1 MSPQSDIGKTPVT
14 SLDLLRELQGEQKA
28 FRFLIRALAVLL
40 VTAAVIAVGSV
51 IYFYVALQGLKSEY
65 AYQARLNEI
74 NLRIVAG
81 EASRQRESTQAQLVA
96 IREENESARRQ
107 GELSR
112 ELQQAGSARQIAAYK
127 DRAISIARSHVLG
140 KTMNDVT
147 SQVVS
152 MVLRADDGEVRLLKD
167 EEHLLLQAAL
177 NDWGGEVES
186 SDVRAAFQQLM
197 DAEQLSDQAIGA
209 AGLAMLEYRDAND
222 ASLVWNGGC
231 STVVDYVNQ
240 ASARDLDEPM
250 LLLWKGQCLRKRGD
264 ALLAYRA
271 FSEAAHLILA
281 DPEDITLEQ
290 EQMAHHGVGTTLVA
304 LAAQRQLPE
313 GRLYEEALQEA
324 LSELRIAA
332 RIRAERGATQ
342 VGVAYTEENIGFIH
356 ILDEDWPAALDHTKR
371 IDDIGELSYGG
382 TRTHLG
388 QALERAHDELSGVPL
403 SGLVVITDGADNA
416 AGGRKHGA
424 SDQRRN
430 RHRSGHVAGG
440 HSKCRKKPTDNIG
453 PLNHIA
459 HKQK

>member
-1 MSPQSDIGKTPVT
+1 MSLPSDSGTSPVT

-107 GELSR
+107 AELSR

-127 DRAISIARSHVLG
+127 DRAVNIARSHVLG
-140 KTMNDVT
+140 KTMNEVT

-152 MVLRADDGEVRLLKD
+152 MVLRADEGEVRLLRD
-167 EEHLLLQAAL
+167 EEHQLLQAAL
-177 NDWGGEVES
+177 DDWGGEVDS
-186 SDVRAAFQQLM
+186 ANVRTGFERLM
-197 DAEQLSDQAIGA
+197 GAEALADQAMGA
-209 AGLAMLEYRDAND
+209 AGLAMLEYRAANE
-222 ASLVWNGGC
+222 ASLVWSQGC

-240 ASARDLDEPM
+240 ATARDLDAPM
-250 LLLWKGQCLRKRGD
+250 LLIWKGQCLRKRGD

-271 FSEAAHLILA
+271 FSEAAHLIGA
-281 DPEDITLEQ
+281 DSEDITLEQ

-304 LAAQRQLPE
+304 LAAQRELPE

-356 ILDEDWPAALDHTKR
+356 ILDEDWPTALEHTQR
-371 IDDIGELSYGG
+371 IDDILPLAWNLTVRHIAARENEAAL
-382 TRTHLG
+382 R
-388 QALERAHDELSGVPL
+388 QA
-403 SGLVVITDGADNA
+403 
-416 AGGRKHGA
+416 GA
-424 SDQRRN
+424 SQDALDYMETIQDETAMVLSLMDCDQIDKPELQRLLPARFEETVESLSA
-430 RHRSGHVAGG
+430 HCILEAERS
-440 HSKCRKKPTDNIG
+440 
-453 PLNHIA
+453 
-459 HKQK
+459 

>member
-1 MSPQSDIGKTPVT
+1 MSLQSESGTSPVT

-65 AYQARLNEI
+65 AHQARLNEI

-107 GELSR
+107 AELSR

-127 DRAISIARSHVLG
+127 DRAVNIARSHVLG
-140 KTMNDVT
+140 KTMNEVT

-152 MVLRADDGEVRLLKD
+152 MVLRADEGDVRLLRD
-167 EEHLLLQAAL
+167 EEHQLLQAAL
-177 NDWGGEVES
+177 DDWGGEVDS
-186 SDVRAAFQQLM
+186 ANVRAAFERLM
-197 DAEQLSDQAIGA
+197 DAEALSDQAMGA
-209 AGLAMLEYRDAND
+209 AGLAMLEYRTADE
-222 ASLVWNGGC
+222 ASLVWSQGC

-240 ASARDLDEPM
+240 ATARDLDAPM
-250 LLLWKGQCLRKRGD
+250 LLIWKGQCLRKRGD

-271 FSEAAHLILA
+271 FSEAAHLIGA
-281 DPEDITLEQ
+281 DSEDITLEQ

-304 LAAQRQLPE
+304 LAAQRELPE

-356 ILDEDWPAALDHTKR
+356 ILDEDWPTALEHTQR
-371 IDDIGELSYGG
+371 IDDILPLAWNLTVRHIAARENEAAL
-382 TRTHLG
+382 R
-388 QALERAHDELSGVPL
+388 QA
-403 SGLVVITDGADNA
+403 
-416 AGGRKHGA
+416 GA
-424 SDQRRN
+424 SQDALDYMETIQDETAMVLSLMDCDQIDKPELQRLLPARFEETVESLSA
-430 RHRSGHVAGG
+430 HCVLEAERS
-440 HSKCRKKPTDNIG
+440 
-453 PLNHIA
+453 
-459 HKQK
+459 

>member
-1 MSPQSDIGKTPVT
+1 MSLQSESGTSPVT

-65 AYQARLNEI
+65 AHQARLNEI

-107 GELSR
+107 AELSR

-127 DRAISIARSHVLG
+127 DRAVNIARSHVLG
-140 KTMNDVT
+140 KTMNEVT

-152 MVLRADDGEVRLLKD
+152 MVLRADEGDVRLLRD
-167 EEHLLLQAAL
+167 EEHQLLQAAL
-177 NDWGGEVES
+177 DDWGGEVDS
-186 SDVRAAFQQLM
+186 ANVRAAFERLM
-197 DAEQLSDQAIGA
+197 DAEALSDQAMGA
-209 AGLAMLEYRDAND
+209 AGLAMLEYRAADE
-222 ASLVWNGGC
+222 ASLVWSQGC

-240 ASARDLDEPM
+240 ATARDLDAPM
-250 LLLWKGQCLRKRGD
+250 LLIWKGQCLRKRGD

-271 FSEAAHLILA
+271 FSEAAHLIGA
-281 DPEDITLEQ
+281 DSEDITLEQ

-304 LAAQRQLPE
+304 LAAQRELPE

-356 ILDEDWPAALDHTKR
+356 ILDEDWPTALEHTQR
-371 IDDIGELSYGG
+371 IDDILPLAWNLTVRHIAARENEAAL
-382 TRTHLG
+382 R
-388 QALERAHDELSGVPL
+388 QAGASQDELDYMETIQDETAMVL
-403 SGLVVITDGADNA
+403 SLMDC
-416 AGGRKHGA
+416 
-424 SDQRRN
+424 DQIDKPELQRLLPARFEETVESLSA
-430 RHRSGHVAGG
+430 HCVLEAERS
-440 HSKCRKKPTDNIG
+440 
-453 PLNHIA
+453 
-459 HKQK
+459 

>member
-1 MSPQSDIGKTPVT
+1 MSLQSESGTSPVT

-51 IYFYVALQGLKSEY
+51 SYFYVALQGLKSEY

-107 GELSR
+107 AELSR

-127 DRAISIARSHVLG
+127 DRAVNIARSHVLG
-140 KTMNDVT
+140 KTMNEVT

-152 MVLRADDGEVRLLKD
+152 MVLRADEGDVRLLRD
-167 EEHLLLQAAL
+167 EEHQLLQAAL
-177 NDWGGEVES
+177 DDWGGEVDS
-186 SDVRAAFQQLM
+186 ANVRAAFERLM
-197 DAEQLSDQAIGA
+197 DAEALSDQAMGA
-209 AGLAMLEYRDAND
+209 AGLAMLEYRAADE
-222 ASLVWNGGC
+222 ASLVWSQGC

-240 ASARDLDEPM
+240 ATARDLDAPM
-250 LLLWKGQCLRKRGD
+250 LLIWKGQCLRKRGD

-271 FSEAAHLILA
+271 FSEAAHLIGA
-281 DPEDITLEQ
+281 DSEDITLEQ

-304 LAAQRQLPE
+304 LAAQRELPE

-356 ILDEDWPAALDHTKR
+356 ILDEDWPTALEHTQR
-371 IDDIGELSYGG
+371 IDDILPLAWNLTVRHIAARENEAAL
-382 TRTHLG
+382 R
-388 QALERAHDELSGVPL
+388 QA
-403 SGLVVITDGADNA
+403 
-416 AGGRKHGA
+416 GA
-424 SDQRRN
+424 SQDALDYMETIQDETAMVLSLMDCDQIDKPELQRLLPARFEETVESLSA
-430 RHRSGHVAGG
+430 HCVLEAERS
-440 HSKCRKKPTDNIG
+440 
-453 PLNHIA
+453 
-459 HKQK
+459 

>member
-1 MSPQSDIGKTPVT
+1 MSLQSESGTSPVT

-65 AYQARLNEI
+65 AHQARLNEI

-107 GELSR
+107 AELSR

-127 DRAISIARSHVLG
+127 DRAVNIARSHVLG
-140 KTMNDVT
+140 KTMNEVT

-152 MVLRADDGEVRLLKD
+152 MVLRADEGDVRLLRD
-167 EEHLLLQAAL
+167 EEHQLLQAAL
-177 NDWGGEVES
+177 DDWGGEVDS
-186 SDVRAAFQQLM
+186 ANVCAAFERLM
-197 DAEQLSDQAIGA
+197 DAEALSDQAMGA
-209 AGLAMLEYRDAND
+209 AGLAMLEYRAADE
-222 ASLVWNGGC
+222 ASLVWNQGC

-240 ASARDLDEPM
+240 ATARDLDAPM
-250 LLLWKGQCLRKRGD
+250 LLIWKGQCLRKRGD

-271 FSEAAHLILA
+271 FSEAAHLIGA
-281 DPEDITLEQ
+281 DSEDITLEQ

-304 LAAQRQLPE
+304 LAAQRELPE

-356 ILDEDWPAALDHTKR
+356 ILDEDWPTALEHTQR
-371 IDDIGELSYGG
+371 IDDILPLAWNLTVRHIAARENEAAL
-382 TRTHLG
+382 R
-388 QALERAHDELSGVPL
+388 QA
-403 SGLVVITDGADNA
+403 
-416 AGGRKHGA
+416 GA
-424 SDQRRN
+424 SQDALDYMETIQDETAMVLSLMDCDQIDKPELQRLLPARFEETVESLSA
-430 RHRSGHVAGG
+430 HCVLEAERS
-440 HSKCRKKPTDNIG
+440 
-453 PLNHIA
+453 
-459 HKQK
+459 

>member
-1 MSPQSDIGKTPVT
+1 MSPVSETAQSPVT

-51 IYFYVALQGLKSEY
+51 IYFYMALQGLKSEY
-65 AYQARLNEI
+65 AHQARLNEI

-96 IREENESARRQ
+96 IREENEAARRQ
-107 GELSR
+107 AELSR

-127 DRAISIARSHVLG
+127 DRAVNIARSHVLG
-140 KTMNDVT
+140 KPMNDVT

-152 MVLRADDGEVRLLKD
+152 MVLRADDGDVRLLRD

-197 DAEQLSDQAIGA
+197 AADALPDQAMGA
-209 AGLAMLEYRDAND
+209 AGLAMLEYREAND
-222 ASLVWNGGC
+222 ASLIWNRGC

-240 ASARDLDEPM
+240 ATARDLDAPM

-271 FSEAAHLILA
+271 FSEAAHLIGA

-324 LSELRIAA
+324 LSELRTAA

-356 ILDEDWPAALDHTKR
+356 VLDEDWPAALEHTQR
-371 IDDIGELSYGG
+371 IDDILPLAWNLTVRHIAARENADALM
-382 TRTHLG
+382 
-388 QALERAHDELSGVPL
+388 QA
-403 SGLVVITDGADNA
+403 
-416 AGGRKHGA
+416 GA
-424 SDQRRN
+424 SREALDAMQTIQDETAMVLSLMACDQIDKAELQRLLPARFETVLEDL
-430 RHRSGHVAGG
+430 S
-440 HSKCRKKPTDNIG
+440 
-453 PLNHIA
+453 A
-459 HKQK
+459 HCTVETGRT

>member
-1 MSPQSDIGKTPVT
+1 MSLQSESGTSPVT

-65 AYQARLNEI
+65 AHQARLNEI

-107 GELSR
+107 AELSR

-127 DRAISIARSHVLG
+127 DRAVNIARSHVLG
-140 KTMNDVT
+140 KTMNEVT

-152 MVLRADDGEVRLLKD
+152 MVLRADEGDVRLLRD
-167 EEHLLLQAAL
+167 EEHQLLQAAL
-177 NDWGGEVES
+177 DDWGGEVDS
-186 SDVRAAFQQLM
+186 ANVRAAFERLM
-197 DAEQLSDQAIGA
+197 DAEALSDQAMGA
-209 AGLAMLEYRDAND
+209 AGLAMLEYRAADE
-222 ASLVWNGGC
+222 ASLVWNQGC

-240 ASARDLDEPM
+240 ATARDLDAPM
-250 LLLWKGQCLRKRGD
+250 LLIWKGQCLRKRGD

-271 FSEAAHLILA
+271 FSEAAHLIGA
-281 DPEDITLEQ
+281 DSEDITLEQ

-304 LAAQRQLPE
+304 LAAQRELPE

-356 ILDEDWPAALDHTKR
+356 ILDEDWPTALEHTQR
-371 IDDIGELSYGG
+371 IDDILPLAWNLTVRHIAARENEAAL
-382 TRTHLG
+382 R
-388 QALERAHDELSGVPL
+388 QA
-403 SGLVVITDGADNA
+403 
-416 AGGRKHGA
+416 GA
-424 SDQRRN
+424 SQDALDYMETIQDETAMVLSLMDCDQIDKPELQRLLPARFEETVESLSA
-430 RHRSGHVAGG
+430 HCVLEAERS
-440 HSKCRKKPTDNIG
+440 
-453 PLNHIA
+453 
-459 HKQK
+459 

>member
-1 MSPQSDIGKTPVT
+1 MSPVSDSAQHPVT

-51 IYFYVALQGLKSEY
+51 IYFYMALQGLKSEY
-65 AYQARLNEI
+65 AHQARLNEI

-96 IREENESARRQ
+96 IREENEAARRQ
-107 GELSR
+107 AELSR

-127 DRAISIARSHVLG
+127 DRAVNIARSHVLG
-140 KTMNDVT
+140 KPMNDVT

-152 MVLRADDGEVRLLKD
+152 MVLRADDGDVRLLRD

-197 DAEQLSDQAIGA
+197 AADALPDQAMGA
-209 AGLAMLEYRDAND
+209 AGLAMLEYREAND
-222 ASLVWNGGC
+222 ASLIWNRGC

-240 ASARDLDEPM
+240 ATARDLDAPM

-271 FSEAAHLILA
+271 FSEAAHLIGA

-324 LSELRIAA
+324 LSELRTAA

-356 ILDEDWPAALDHTKR
+356 VLDEDWPAALEHTQR
-371 IDDIGELSYGG
+371 IDDIL
-382 TRTHLG
+382 
-388 QALERAHDELSGVPL
+388 PL
-403 SGLVVITDGADNA
+403 AWNLTVRHIAARENA
-416 AGGRKHGA
+416 AALMQAGA
-424 SDQRRN
+424 SREALDAMQTIQDETAMVLSLMACDQIDKAELQRLLPARFETVLEDL
-430 RHRSGHVAGG
+430 S
-440 HSKCRKKPTDNIG
+440 
-453 PLNHIA
+453 A
-459 HKQK
+459 HCTVETGRT

>member
-1 MSPQSDIGKTPVT
+1 M
-14 SLDLLRELQGEQKA
+14 
-28 FRFLIRALAVLL
+28 LL

-51 IYFYVALQGLKSEY
+51 IYFYMALQGLKSEY
-65 AYQARLNEI
+65 AHQARLNEI

-96 IREENESARRQ
+96 IREENEAARRQ
-107 GELSR
+107 AELSR

-127 DRAISIARSHVLG
+127 DRAVNIARSHVLG
-140 KTMNDVT
+140 KPMNDVT

-152 MVLRADDGEVRLLKD
+152 MVLRADDGDVRLLRD

-197 DAEQLSDQAIGA
+197 AADALPDQAMGA
-209 AGLAMLEYRDAND
+209 AGLAMLEYREAND
-222 ASLVWNGGC
+222 ASLIWNRGC

-240 ASARDLDEPM
+240 ATARDLDAPM

-271 FSEAAHLILA
+271 FSEAAHLIGA

-324 LSELRIAA
+324 LSELRTAA

-356 ILDEDWPAALDHTKR
+356 VLDEDWPAALEHTQR
-371 IDDIGELSYGG
+371 IDDILPLAWNLTVRHIAARENADALM
-382 TRTHLG
+382 
-388 QALERAHDELSGVPL
+388 QA
-403 SGLVVITDGADNA
+403 
-416 AGGRKHGA
+416 GA
-424 SDQRRN
+424 SREALDAMQTIQDETAMVLSLMACDQIDKAELQRLLPARFETVLEDL
-430 RHRSGHVAGG
+430 S
-440 HSKCRKKPTDNIG
+440 
-453 PLNHIA
+453 A
-459 HKQK
+459 HCTVETGRT

>member
-1 MSPQSDIGKTPVT
+1 MSPVSESAQSPVT

-51 IYFYVALQGLKSEY
+51 IYFYMALQGLKSEY
-65 AYQARLNEI
+65 AHQARLNEI

-96 IREENESARRQ
+96 IREENEAARRQ
-107 GELSR
+107 AELSR

-127 DRAISIARSHVLG
+127 DRAVNIARSHVLG
-140 KTMNDVT
+140 KPMNDVT

-152 MVLRADDGEVRLLKD
+152 MVLRADDGDVRLLRD

-197 DAEQLSDQAIGA
+197 AADALPDQAMGA
-209 AGLAMLEYRDAND
+209 AGLAMLEYREAND
-222 ASLVWNGGC
+222 ASLIWNRGC

-240 ASARDLDEPM
+240 ATARDLDAPM

-271 FSEAAHLILA
+271 FSEAAHLIGA

-324 LSELRIAA
+324 LSELRTAA

-356 ILDEDWPAALDHTKR
+356 VLDEDWPAALEHTQR
-371 IDDIGELSYGG
+371 IDDILPLAWNLTVRHIAARENADALM
-382 TRTHLG
+382 
-388 QALERAHDELSGVPL
+388 QA
-403 SGLVVITDGADNA
+403 
-416 AGGRKHGA
+416 GA
-424 SDQRRN
+424 SREALDAMQTIQDETAMVLSLMACDQIDKAELQRLLPARFETVLEDL
-430 RHRSGHVAGG
+430 S
-440 HSKCRKKPTDNIG
+440 
-453 PLNHIA
+453 A
-459 HKQK
+459 HCTVETGRT

>member
-1 MSPQSDIGKTPVT
+1 MSLQSESGTSPVT

-65 AYQARLNEI
+65 AHQARLNEI

-107 GELSR
+107 AELSR

-127 DRAISIARSHVLG
+127 DRAVNIARSHVLG
-140 KTMNDVT
+140 MTMNEVT

-152 MVLRADDGEVRLLKD
+152 MVLRADEGDVRLLRD
-167 EEHLLLQAAL
+167 EEHQLLQAAL
-177 NDWGGEVES
+177 DDWGGEVDS
-186 SDVRAAFQQLM
+186 ANVRAAFERLM
-197 DAEQLSDQAIGA
+197 DAEALSDQAMGA
-209 AGLAMLEYRDAND
+209 AGLAMLEYRAADE
-222 ASLVWNGGC
+222 ASLVWSQGC

-240 ASARDLDEPM
+240 ATARDLDAPM
-250 LLLWKGQCLRKRGD
+250 LLIWKGQCLRKRGD

-271 FSEAAHLILA
+271 FSEAAHLIGA
-281 DPEDITLEQ
+281 DSEDITLEQ

-304 LAAQRQLPE
+304 LAAQRELPE

-356 ILDEDWPAALDHTKR
+356 ILDEDWPTALEHTQR
-371 IDDIGELSYGG
+371 IDDILPLAWNLTVRHIAARENEAAL
-382 TRTHLG
+382 R
-388 QALERAHDELSGVPL
+388 QA
-403 SGLVVITDGADNA
+403 
-416 AGGRKHGA
+416 GA
-424 SDQRRN
+424 SQDALDYMETIQDETAMVLSLMDCDQIDKPELQRLLPARFEETVDSLSA
-430 RHRSGHVAGG
+430 HCVLEAERS
-440 HSKCRKKPTDNIG
+440 
-453 PLNHIA
+453 
-459 HKQK
+459 

>member
-1 MSPQSDIGKTPVT
+1 MSLQSESRTSPVT

-65 AYQARLNEI
+65 AHQARLNEI

-107 GELSR
+107 AELSR

-127 DRAISIARSHVLG
+127 DRAVNIARSHVLG
-140 KTMNDVT
+140 KTMNEVT

-152 MVLRADDGEVRLLKD
+152 MVLRADEGDVRLLRD
-167 EEHLLLQAAL
+167 EEHQLLQAAL
-177 NDWGGEVES
+177 DDWGGEVDS
-186 SDVRAAFQQLM
+186 ANVRAAFERLM
-197 DAEQLSDQAIGA
+197 DAEALSDQAMGA
-209 AGLAMLEYRDAND
+209 AGLAMLEYRAADE
-222 ASLVWNGGC
+222 ASLVWNQGC
-231 STVVDYVNQ
+231 STVVDYVNH
-240 ASARDLDEPM
+240 ATARDLDAPM
-250 LLLWKGQCLRKRGD
+250 LLIWKGQCLRKRGD

-271 FSEAAHLILA
+271 FSEAAHLIGA
-281 DPEDITLEQ
+281 DSEDITLEQ

-304 LAAQRQLPE
+304 LAAQRELPE

-356 ILDEDWPAALDHTKR
+356 ILDEDWPTALEHTQR
-371 IDDIGELSYGG
+371 IDDILPLAWNLTVRHIAARENEAAL
-382 TRTHLG
+382 R
-388 QALERAHDELSGVPL
+388 QA
-403 SGLVVITDGADNA
+403 
-416 AGGRKHGA
+416 GA
-424 SDQRRN
+424 SQDALDYMETIQDETAMVLSLMDCDQIDKPELQRLLPARFEETVESLSA
-430 RHRSGHVAGG
+430 HCVLEAKRS
-440 HSKCRKKPTDNIG
+440 
-453 PLNHIA
+453 
-459 HKQK
+459 

>member
-1 MSPQSDIGKTPVT
+1 MSLQSESGTSPVT

-65 AYQARLNEI
+65 AHQARLNEI

-107 GELSR
+107 AELSR

-127 DRAISIARSHVLG
+127 DRAVNIARSHVLG
-140 KTMNDVT
+140 KTMNEVT

-152 MVLRADDGEVRLLKD
+152 MVLRADEGDVRLLRD
-167 EEHLLLQAAL
+167 EEHQLLQAAL
-177 NDWGGEVES
+177 DDWGGEVDS
-186 SDVRAAFQQLM
+186 ANVRAAFERLM
-197 DAEQLSDQAIGA
+197 DAEALSDQAMGA
-209 AGLAMLEYRDAND
+209 AGLAMLEYRAADE
-222 ASLVWNGGC
+222 ASLVWSQGC

-240 ASARDLDEPM
+240 ATARDLDAPM
-250 LLLWKGQCLRKRGD
+250 LLIWKGQCLRKRGD

-271 FSEAAHLILA
+271 FSEAAHLIGA
-281 DPEDITLEQ
+281 DSEDITLEQ

-304 LAAQRQLPE
+304 LAAQRELPE

-356 ILDEDWPAALDHTKR
+356 ILDEDWPTALEHTQR
-371 IDDIGELSYGG
+371 IDDILPLAWNLTVRHIAARENEAAL
-382 TRTHLG
+382 R
-388 QALERAHDELSGVPL
+388 QA
-403 SGLVVITDGADNA
+403 
-416 AGGRKHGA
+416 GA
-424 SDQRRN
+424 SQDALDYMETIQDETAMVLSLMDCDQIDKPELQRLLPARFEETVESLSA
-430 RHRSGHVAGG
+430 HCVLEAKRS
-440 HSKCRKKPTDNIG
+440 
-453 PLNHIA
+453 
-459 HKQK
+459 

>member
-1 MSPQSDIGKTPVT
+1 MSLSSDSGTSPVT

-107 GELSR
+107 AELSR

-127 DRAISIARSHVLG
+127 DRAVNIARSHVLG
-140 KTMNDVT
+140 KTMNEVT

-152 MVLRADDGEVRLLKD
+152 MVLRADEGEVRLLSD
-167 EEHLLLQAAL
+167 EEHQLLQAAL
-177 NDWGGEVES
+177 DDWGGEVDS
-186 SDVRAAFQQLM
+186 ANVRTGFERLM
-197 DAEQLSDQAIGA
+197 GAEALADQAMGA
-209 AGLAMLEYRDAND
+209 AGLAMLEYRAANE
-222 ASLVWNGGC
+222 ASLVWSQGC

-240 ASARDLDEPM
+240 ATARDLDAPM
-250 LLLWKGQCLRKRGD
+250 LLIWKGQCLRKRGD

-271 FSEAAHLILA
+271 FSEAAHLIGA
-281 DPEDITLEQ
+281 DSEDITLEQ

-304 LAAQRQLPE
+304 LAAQRELPE

-356 ILDEDWPAALDHTKR
+356 ILDEDWPTALEHTQR
-371 IDDIGELSYGG
+371 IDDILPLAWNLTVRHIAARENEAAL
-382 TRTHLG
+382 R
-388 QALERAHDELSGVPL
+388 QA
-403 SGLVVITDGADNA
+403 
-416 AGGRKHGA
+416 GA
-424 SDQRRN
+424 SQDALDYMETIQDETAMVLSLMDCDQIDKPELQRLLPARFEETVESLSA
-430 RHRSGHVAGG
+430 HCILEAERS
-440 HSKCRKKPTDNIG
+440 
-453 PLNHIA
+453 
-459 HKQK
+459 

>member
-1 MSPQSDIGKTPVT
+1 MSLQSESRTSPVT

-65 AYQARLNEI
+65 AHQARLNEI

-107 GELSR
+107 AELSR

-127 DRAISIARSHVLG
+127 DRAVNIARSHVLG
-140 KTMNDVT
+140 KTMNEVT

-152 MVLRADDGEVRLLKD
+152 MVLRADEGDVRLLRD
-167 EEHLLLQAAL
+167 EEHQLLQAAL
-177 NDWGGEVES
+177 DDWGGEVDS
-186 SDVRAAFQQLM
+186 ANVRAAFERLM
-197 DAEQLSDQAIGA
+197 DAEALSDQAMGA
-209 AGLAMLEYRDAND
+209 AGLAMLEYRAADE
-222 ASLVWNGGC
+222 ASLVWNQGC

-240 ASARDLDEPM
+240 ATARDLDAPM
-250 LLLWKGQCLRKRGD
+250 LLIWKGQCLRKRGD

-271 FSEAAHLILA
+271 FSEAAHLIGA
-281 DPEDITLEQ
+281 DSEDITLEQ

-304 LAAQRQLPE
+304 LAAQRELPE

-356 ILDEDWPAALDHTKR
+356 ILDEDWPTALEHTQR
-371 IDDIGELSYGG
+371 IDDILPLAWNLTVRHIAARENEAAL
-382 TRTHLG
+382 R
-388 QALERAHDELSGVPL
+388 QA
-403 SGLVVITDGADNA
+403 
-416 AGGRKHGA
+416 GA
-424 SDQRRN
+424 SQDALDYMETIQDETAMVLSLMDCDQIDKPELQRLLPARFEETVESLSA
-430 RHRSGHVAGG
+430 HCVLEAKRS
-440 HSKCRKKPTDNIG
+440 
-453 PLNHIA
+453 
-459 HKQK
+459 

>member
-1 MSPQSDIGKTPVT
+1 MSLQSESGTSPVT

-65 AYQARLNEI
+65 AHQARLNEI

-107 GELSR
+107 AELSR

-127 DRAISIARSHVLG
+127 DRAVNIARSHVLG
-140 KTMNDVT
+140 KTMNEVT

-152 MVLRADDGEVRLLKD
+152 MVLRADEGDVRLLRD
-167 EEHLLLQAAL
+167 EEHQLLQAAL
-177 NDWGGEVES
+177 DDWGGEVDS
-186 SDVRAAFQQLM
+186 ANVRAAFERLM
-197 DAEQLSDQAIGA
+197 DAEALSDQAMGA
-209 AGLAMLEYRDAND
+209 AGLAMLEYRAADK
-222 ASLVWNGGC
+222 ASLVWSQGC

-240 ASARDLDEPM
+240 ATARDLDAPM
-250 LLLWKGQCLRKRGD
+250 LLIWKGQCLRKRGD

-271 FSEAAHLILA
+271 FSEAAHLIGA
-281 DPEDITLEQ
+281 DSEDITLEQ

-304 LAAQRQLPE
+304 LAAQRELPE

-356 ILDEDWPAALDHTKR
+356 ILDEDWPTALEHTQR
-371 IDDIGELSYGG
+371 IDDILPLAWNLTVRHIAARENEAAL
-382 TRTHLG
+382 R
-388 QALERAHDELSGVPL
+388 QA
-403 SGLVVITDGADNA
+403 
-416 AGGRKHGA
+416 GA
-424 SDQRRN
+424 SQDALDYMETIQDETAMVLSLMDCDQIDKPELQRLLPARFEETVESLSA
-430 RHRSGHVAGG
+430 HCVLEAERS
-440 HSKCRKKPTDNIG
+440 
-453 PLNHIA
+453 
-459 HKQK
+459 

>member
-1 MSPQSDIGKTPVT
+1 MSLQSESGTSPVT

-65 AYQARLNEI
+65 AHQARLNEI

-107 GELSR
+107 AELSR

-127 DRAISIARSHVLG
+127 DRAVNIARSHVLG
-140 KTMNDVT
+140 KTMNEVT

-152 MVLRADDGEVRLLKD
+152 MVLRADEGDVRLLRD
-167 EEHLLLQAAL
+167 EEHQLLQAAL
-177 NDWGGEVES
+177 DDWGGEVDS
-186 SDVRAAFQQLM
+186 ANVRAAFERLM
-197 DAEQLSDQAIGA
+197 DAEALSDQAMGA
-209 AGLAMLEYRDAND
+209 AGLVMLEYRAADE
-222 ASLVWNGGC
+222 ASLVWNQGC

-240 ASARDLDEPM
+240 ATARDLDAPM
-250 LLLWKGQCLRKRGD
+250 LLIWKGQCLRKRGD

-271 FSEAAHLILA
+271 FSEAAHLIGA
-281 DPEDITLEQ
+281 DSEDITLEQ

-304 LAAQRQLPE
+304 LAAQRELPE

-356 ILDEDWPAALDHTKR
+356 ILDEDWPTALEHTQR
-371 IDDIGELSYGG
+371 IDDILPLAWNLTVRHIAARENEAAL
-382 TRTHLG
+382 R
-388 QALERAHDELSGVPL
+388 QA
-403 SGLVVITDGADNA
+403 
-416 AGGRKHGA
+416 GA
-424 SDQRRN
+424 SQDALDYMETIQDETAMVLSLMDCDQIDKPELQRLLPARFEETVESLSA
-430 RHRSGHVAGG
+430 HCVLEAERS
-440 HSKCRKKPTDNIG
+440 
-453 PLNHIA
+453 
-459 HKQK
+459 

>member
-1 MSPQSDIGKTPVT
+1 MSLQSESGTSPVT

-65 AYQARLNEI
+65 AHQARLNEI

-107 GELSR
+107 AELSR

-127 DRAISIARSHVLG
+127 DRAVNIARSHVLG
-140 KTMNDVT
+140 KTMNEVT

-152 MVLRADDGEVRLLKD
+152 MVLRADEGDVRLLRD
-167 EEHLLLQAAL
+167 EEHQLLQAAL
-177 NDWGGEVES
+177 DDWGGEVDS
-186 SDVRAAFQQLM
+186 ANVRAAFERLM
-197 DAEQLSDQAIGA
+197 DAEALSDQAMGA
-209 AGLAMLEYRDAND
+209 AGLAMLEYRAADE
-222 ASLVWNGGC
+222 ASLVWSQGC

-240 ASARDLDEPM
+240 ATARDLDAPM
-250 LLLWKGQCLRKRGD
+250 LLIWKGQCLRKRGD

-271 FSEAAHLILA
+271 FSEAAHLIGA
-281 DPEDITLEQ
+281 DSEDITLEQ

-304 LAAQRQLPE
+304 LAAQRELPE
-313 GRLYEEALQEA
+313 GRVYEEALPEA

-356 ILDEDWPAALDHTKR
+356 ILDEDWPTALEHTQR
-371 IDDIGELSYGG
+371 IDDILPLAWNLTVRHIAARENEAAL
-382 TRTHLG
+382 R
-388 QALERAHDELSGVPL
+388 QA
-403 SGLVVITDGADNA
+403 
-416 AGGRKHGA
+416 GA
-424 SDQRRN
+424 SQDALDYMETIQDETAMVLSLMDCDQIDKPELQRLLPARFEETVESLSA
-430 RHRSGHVAGG
+430 HCVLEAERS
-440 HSKCRKKPTDNIG
+440 
-453 PLNHIA
+453 
-459 HKQK
+459 